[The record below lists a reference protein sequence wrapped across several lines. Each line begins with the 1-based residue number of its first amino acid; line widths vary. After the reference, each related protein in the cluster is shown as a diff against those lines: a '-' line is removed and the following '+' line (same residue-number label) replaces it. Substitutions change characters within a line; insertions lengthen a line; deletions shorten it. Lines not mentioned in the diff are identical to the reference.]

1 MLSQELSEVV
11 REFSDG
17 GTGKPGTNKV
27 LYDDFV
33 DMLVVASPRCACPFP
48 RTSENERQEQVI
60 GFVCTTVLSGLVM
73 FVFCTIIQ
81 IPGTVGRRDYVFY
94 AGIFPC
100 GPLEFFLLV

>member
-48 RTSENERQEQVI
+48 RTARTNVRNKSSASYAQL
-60 GFVCTTVLSGLVM
+60 FLSGLVM

-100 GPLEFFLLV
+100 GPLEFF